1 MREHECDMNP
11 ETLLKKALSHSATP
25 LQVRCAALVARLRLR
40 LHPLRAVG
48 KKWFPLCAL
57 GLWTLAL
64 TVAAY
69 LAWTRQALLL
79 SWRALARSHLLFQQ
93 ADIGSDIAFGCYCV
107 GCDIVPP
114 PSLYRIKK
122 CRLLRELTR
131 SPCVSRYSFLPAVPA
146 AHSART
152 CTYRSMLWWL
162 GFAFFKEWGC
172 AVAESDR
179 ACICY
184 SRQQRKMQR
193 SLNSLAGH
201 NWRSKFALPLC
212 LSVLYF

>member
-1 MREHECDMNP
+1 MNP